1 MPRMRRTLS
10 SLIHAPFAGLRV
22 SALDNAGDAVL
33 VCRLLACAP
42 MKQAR
47 SFLPLWALQFVI
59 GMFAVLLAV
68 GLFAALVGSVV
79 RGPQTF
85 FDEVGK
91 TVARIAPQP
100 QADVRSDA
108 ALKAVIKALP
118 DGRLRVA
125 SVVADQDR
133 VVFTVTADR
142 AAVKAAVQSGDELR
156 LSRTTG
162 EIEIVPTGLP
172 GLVDRLQQA
181 IEDLRRSWFGK

>member
-1 MPRMRRTLS
+1 M
-10 SLIHAPFAGLRV
+10 
-22 SALDNAGDAVL
+22 
-33 VCRLLACAP
+33 
-42 MKQAR
+42 
-47 SFLPLWALQFVI
+47 FLPIWALQFVI

-68 GLFAALVGSVV
+68 GLFAALIGSVV

-100 QADVRSDA
+100 QADLRSDA
-108 ALKAVIKALP
+108 DLKAVIKALP

-125 SVVADQDR
+125 SVIADQDR

-142 AAVKAAVQSGDELR
+142 AAVRAAVQPGDELR
-156 LSRTTG
+156 VSRTTG
-162 EIEIVPTGLP
+162 EVEIAPTGIP
-172 GLVDRLQQA
+172 GLVDRLQRA

>member
-1 MPRMRRTLS
+1 M
-10 SLIHAPFAGLRV
+10 
-22 SALDNAGDAVL
+22 
-33 VCRLLACAP
+33 
-42 MKQAR
+42 
-47 SFLPLWALQFVI
+47 FLPIWALQFVI

-181 IEDLRRSWFGK
+181 IEDLRPSWFGK

>member
-1 MPRMRRTLS
+1 VKR
-10 SLIHAPFAGLRV
+10 AG
-22 SALDNAGDAVL
+22 A
-33 VCRLLACAP
+33 
-42 MKQAR
+42 
-47 SFLPLWALQFVI
+47 FLPIWALQFVI

-91 TVARIAPQP
+91 TVARVAPQP

-125 SVVADQDR
+125 SVVAEQDR

-181 IEDLRRSWFGK
+181 IEELRRSWFGK

>member
-1 MPRMRRTLS
+1 VKR
-10 SLIHAPFAGLRV
+10 AG
-22 SALDNAGDAVL
+22 A
-33 VCRLLACAP
+33 
-42 MKQAR
+42 
-47 SFLPLWALQFVI
+47 FLPLWALQFVI

-100 QADVRSDA
+100 QADIRSDA
-108 ALKAVIKALP
+108 EIKAVIKALP

-125 SVVADQDR
+125 SVVGDQDR

-142 AAVKAAVQSGDELR
+142 AAVKAAVQAGDELR
-156 LSRTTG
+156 LSRTG
-162 EIEIVPTGLP
+162 EVEIAPTGIP
-172 GLVDRLQQA
+172 GLVDRIQKA
-181 IEDLRRSWFGK
+181 IEDLRRAWFGK

>member
-1 MPRMRRTLS
+1 VKRTG
-10 SLIHAPFAGLRV
+10 A
-22 SALDNAGDAVL
+22 
-33 VCRLLACAP
+33 
-42 MKQAR
+42 
-47 SFLPLWALQFVI
+47 FLPIWALQFVI

-68 GLFAALVGSVV
+68 GLFAALIGSVV
-79 RGPQTF
+79 KGPQNF
-85 FDEVGK
+85 FDEVGR
-91 TVARIAPQP
+91 TVARVAPQP
-100 QADVRSDA
+100 QADMRSDA
-108 ALKAVIKALP
+108 DLKAVIKALP

-162 EIEIVPTGLP
+162 EVEIAPTGIP

-181 IEDLRRSWFGK
+181 IEDLRKSWFGK

>member
-1 MPRMRRTLS
+1 VKR
-10 SLIHAPFAGLRV
+10 AGT
-22 SALDNAGDAVL
+22 
-33 VCRLLACAP
+33 
-42 MKQAR
+42 
-47 SFLPLWALQFVI
+47 FLPIWALQFVI

-68 GLFAALVGSVV
+68 GLFAALIGSVV
-79 RGPQTF
+79 KGPQNF
-85 FDEVGK
+85 FDEVGR
-91 TVARIAPQP
+91 TVARVAPQP
-100 QADVRSDA
+100 QADIRSDA
-108 ALKAVIKALP
+108 DLKAVIRALP

-156 LSRTTG
+156 VSRTTG
-162 EIEIVPTGLP
+162 EVEIAPTGIP

>member
-1 MPRMRRTLS
+1 MHLVA
-10 SLIHAPFAGLRV
+10 SLNGVKRAG
-22 SALDNAGDAVL
+22 A
-33 VCRLLACAP
+33 
-42 MKQAR
+42 
-47 SFLPLWALQFVI
+47 FLPLWALQFVLGI
-59 GMFAVLLAV
+59 FAVLLAV
-68 GLFAALVGSVV
+68 GLFAALIGSVV

-91 TVARIAPQP
+91 TVTRLAPQP
-100 QADVRSDA
+100 QADIRSDA
-108 ALKAVIKALP
+108 ELKAVIKAMP

-142 AAVKAAVQSGDELR
+142 AAVRAAAQAGDELR

-162 EIEIVPTGLP
+162 EVEIAPTGIP

-181 IEDLRRSWFGK
+181 IDDLRRSWFGK

>member
-1 MPRMRRTLS
+1 VKR
-10 SLIHAPFAGLRV
+10 AG
-22 SALDNAGDAVL
+22 A
-33 VCRLLACAP
+33 
-42 MKQAR
+42 
-47 SFLPLWALQFVI
+47 FLPIWALQFVI

-68 GLFAALVGSVV
+68 GLFAALIGSVV
-79 RGPQTF
+79 KGPQNF
-85 FDEVGK
+85 FDEVGR
-91 TVARIAPQP
+91 TVARVAPQP

-108 ALKAVIKALP
+108 DLKAVIKALP

-156 LSRTTG
+156 VSRTTG
-162 EIEIVPTGLP
+162 EVEIAPTGIP

-181 IEDLRRSWFGK
+181 IEDLRKSWFGK

>member
-1 MPRMRRTLS
+1 VKR
-10 SLIHAPFAGLRV
+10 AGT
-22 SALDNAGDAVL
+22 
-33 VCRLLACAP
+33 
-42 MKQAR
+42 
-47 SFLPLWALQFVI
+47 FLPIWALQFVI

-68 GLFAALVGSVV
+68 GLFAALIGSVV
-79 RGPQTF
+79 KGPQNF
-85 FDEVGK
+85 FDEVGR
-91 TVARIAPQP
+91 TVARVAPQP

-108 ALKAVIKALP
+108 DLKAVIKALP

-156 LSRTTG
+156 VSRATG
-162 EIEIVPTGLP
+162 EVEIAPTGIP

>member
-1 MPRMRRTLS
+1 MKRTG
-10 SLIHAPFAGLRV
+10 A
-22 SALDNAGDAVL
+22 
-33 VCRLLACAP
+33 
-42 MKQAR
+42 
-47 SFLPLWALQFVI
+47 FLPIWALQFVI

-68 GLFAALVGSVV
+68 GLFAALIGSVV
-79 RGPQTF
+79 KGPQNF
-85 FDEVGK
+85 FDEVGR
-91 TVARIAPQP
+91 TVARVAPQP
-100 QADVRSDA
+100 QADMRSDA
-108 ALKAVIKALP
+108 DLKAVIRALP

-162 EIEIVPTGLP
+162 EVEIAPTGIP

>member
-1 MPRMRRTLS
+1 MKR
-10 SLIHAPFAGLRV
+10 AG
-22 SALDNAGDAVL
+22 A
-33 VCRLLACAP
+33 
-42 MKQAR
+42 
-47 SFLPLWALQFVI
+47 FLPIWALQFVI

-91 TVARIAPQP
+91 TVARVAPQP

-125 SVVADQDR
+125 SVVAEQDR

-162 EIEIVPTGLP
+162 ELEIVPTGLP

>member
-1 MPRMRRTLS
+1 MQHKRPG
-10 SLIHAPFAGLRV
+10 A
-22 SALDNAGDAVL
+22 
-33 VCRLLACAP
+33 
-42 MKQAR
+42 
-47 SFLPLWALQFVI
+47 FLPMWALQFVI

-100 QADVRSDA
+100 QADIRSDDD
-108 ALKAVIKALP
+108 LKAVIKGLP

-125 SVVADQDR
+125 SIVAEQDR

-142 AAVKAAVQSGDELR
+142 AAVKAAVQPGDALR

-162 EIEIVPTGLP
+162 EVEIAPTGIP
-172 GLVDRLQQA
+172 GLVDRIQQA
-181 IEDLRRSWFGK
+181 IDDLRRSWFGK